1 MLINDFVSLLMQIP
15 ATLAGGW
22 AVWFLLGLVLSVWG
36 RREKS
41 RVVVHDES
49 PWQQPEPAVMEE
61 RPERPVRRP
70 AKNVPHSAGDAFG
83 ELAALLE
90 QQEGTHRMPGEASP
104 VLREETQEAPALA
117 APRSLP

>member
-41 RVVVHDES
+41 RLVVHDES

-70 AKNVPHSAGDAFG
+70 AKNVPHSSGDAFG

-104 VLREETQEAPALA
+104 VLREEAQEAPALA